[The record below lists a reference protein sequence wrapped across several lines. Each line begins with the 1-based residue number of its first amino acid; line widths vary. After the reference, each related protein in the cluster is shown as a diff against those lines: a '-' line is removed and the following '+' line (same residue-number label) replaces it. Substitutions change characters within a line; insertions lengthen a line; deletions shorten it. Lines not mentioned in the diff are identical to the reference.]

1 MLHDQI
7 CSVAIGEAGIRED
20 DTGDNE
26 FPHPD
31 VRWVPHAA
39 PFFGLSPIRSAYF
52 PGPSIGSTLEA
63 QRRGP

>member
-7 CSVAIGEAGIRED
+7 CSVAIGEARIRED

-26 FPHPD
+26 FPHLD

-39 PFFGLSPIRSAYF
+39 PFLG
-52 PGPSIGSTLEA
+52 
-63 QRRGP
+63 

>member
-39 PFFGLSPIRSAYF
+39 PFFG
-52 PGPSIGSTLEA
+52 
-63 QRRGP
+63 